1 MSSPPYTRNFIPFKP
16 DLIFMD
22 EIVESE
28 NMDVT
33 TIVTPSNVKTV
44 ESKHES
50 ANNSDDESE
59 VDYIPN
65 VEDKTVR
72 PSTEKL
78 KFIKSARKTV
88 EKSNPQ
94 KKEYKE
100 KGVIDSGC
108 SRHMTGNK
116 CYLTEYEDYH
126 GGFVSFRDGKVL
138 SSDFKLLDES
148 QVLLRVPRKDNI
160 YSVDLK
166 SVVPTKGR
174 KATQKL
180 PNGVAERKNTTL
192 IEAARTMDHLGKFD
206 GKADEGFFVGY
217 SVVSKAMRVLSRGPG
232 YYAEKY
238 KLMYCG
244 KEINTLL
251 SQAEKDDRPAQDYIL
266 IPLSQLIP
274 LISQDPKT
282 GYPNSTNSINTV
294 STPISAV
301 GPSFIDDT
309 RTSEEHLFERFSP
322 FKNAFTIPP
331 VSNVTPMDDTR
342 IFDSAYDDED
352 VGVEVDLN
360 NLETTMNVS
369 PILATRIDKD
379 HPKEHIIGDLN
390 LAI

>member
-50 ANNSDDESE
+50 ANVKNKDVEPKTVRKNSFIPLIIEDWNSDDESE

-65 VEDKTVR
+65 IEDKTVR

-78 KFIKSARKTV
+78 KFVKSARKTI

-94 KKEYKE
+94 QKEYKE

-126 GGFVSFRDGKVL
+126 GGFVSFRDGKDTECLVL

-160 YSVDLK
+160 HSVDLK

-180 PNGVAERKNTTL
+180 PNGIAERKNTTL
-192 IEAARTMDHLGKFD
+192 IKAARTMDHLGKFD

-217 SVVSKAMRVLSRGPG
+217 SVVSKAMRVFNRRTRIVEETLNIRFLENAPN
-232 YYAEKY
+232 E
-238 KLMYCG
+238 

-251 SQAEKDDRPAQDYIL
+251 SQAEKDDRPEQDYIL
-266 IPLSQLIP
+266 IPIYTTDP

-331 VSNVTPMDDTR
+331 VSNVTLWM
-342 IFDSAYDDED
+342 I
-352 VGVEVDLN
+352 
-360 NLETTMNVS
+360 LEF
-369 PILATRIDKD
+369 L
-379 HPKEHIIGDLN
+379 E
-390 LAI
+390 